1 MYDVRN
7 PTADTILMETKLCE
21 DIRTIRLRRNGTSP
35 LGFAIRGGK
44 LPVVLLC
51 FFVNNNFSQLF

>member
-1 MYDVRN
+1 MYN
-7 PTADTILMETKLCE
+7 TSDTVLMETKLCE

-44 LPVVLLC
+44 FRIFLFNFFNC
-51 FFVNNNFSQLF
+51 FRSFLNER